1 MKNRILLLA
10 GLFLF
15 VSALVGCGDGKEAKT
30 EEGKATAKVEKS
42 EEIKAAAPAPEAK
55 PPEQQPAVGAE
66 QKAPEASAGE
76 MTIVGSVDAAG
87 KVTAEDGQS
96 YLIADNDAGK
106 ELIKL
111 AAKKVE
117 VKGTVSEKEGAKIMT
132 VTAYQEAK

>member
-10 GLFLF
+10 ILFLF

-30 EEGKATAKVEKS
+30 EEGKATAKVEKT
-42 EEIKAAAPAPEAK
+42 EEVKAPAPASEAQ
-55 PPEQQPAVGAE
+55 PPAAAE
-66 QKAPEASAGE
+66 EKAPQAAEGE
-76 MTIVGSVDAAG
+76 VTILGSVDAAG

-96 YLIADNDAGK
+96 YLIADNDTGK

-111 AAKKVE
+111 APKKVE
-117 VKGTVSEKEGAKIMT
+117 VKGTVSEKEGAKTIT